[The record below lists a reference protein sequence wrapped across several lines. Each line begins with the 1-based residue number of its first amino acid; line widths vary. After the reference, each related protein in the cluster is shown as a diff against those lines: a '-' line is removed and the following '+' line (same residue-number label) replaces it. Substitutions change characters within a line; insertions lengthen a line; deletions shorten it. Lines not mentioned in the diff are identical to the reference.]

1 MDMCNFVSKIKLDL
15 IDWDCLMFV
24 LAYLLTLLYIVNI
37 VMH

>member
-24 LAYLLTLLYIVNI
+24 MALPTYFVT
-37 VMH
+37 